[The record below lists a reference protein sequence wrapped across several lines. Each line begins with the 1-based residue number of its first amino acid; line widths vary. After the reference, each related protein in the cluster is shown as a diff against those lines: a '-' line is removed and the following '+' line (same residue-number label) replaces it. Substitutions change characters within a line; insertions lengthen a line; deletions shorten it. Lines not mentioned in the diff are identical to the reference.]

1 MEIKDLYRNLSHG
14 VLKNLT
20 MSGEGSGDIRE
31 KDRGSVILA
40 ANEAL
45 LRIYSRFI
53 LREKDALI
61 QMVDGITSY
70 HLLKRFAQFS
80 GEGGPEHYRYILDM
94 ALEPFEEDVI
104 KIIAA
109 YNSDGYQMPLND
121 NEAMYSLFTPQA
133 NVLQVPNP
141 EEGRALSVLYQARHP
156 ELIAGELSQPIELPD
171 VLHGAFYA
179 HIGYQ
184 LFESMGTVESIG
196 KSQLLLQNYENICSE
211 AEKNDSVQTSISTTN
226 SRFEK
231 RGWV

>member
-1 MEIKDLYRNLSHG
+1 MQIKDLYRNLSHG

-40 ANEAL
+40 ANESL
-45 LRIYSRFI
+45 LRIYSRFM
-53 LREKDALI
+53 LREKDVLI
-61 QMVDGITSY
+61 QQQVGITNY
-70 HLLKRFAQFS
+70 HLLKRFATFTEDS
-80 GEGGPEHYRYILDM
+80 TETKRYILDM
-94 ALEPFEEDVI
+94 GLEPFEEDVI
-104 KIIAA
+104 KILTV

-121 NEAMYSLFTPQA
+121 NEAAYSLFTPQA

-141 EEGRALSVLYQARHP
+141 EPDKALSVLYQARHP
-156 ELIAGELSQPIELPD
+156 ELVATKLEQPIELPD

-179 HIGYQ
+179 HIGFQIY
-184 LFESMGTVESIG
+184 EAMGTA
-196 KSQLLLQNYENICSE
+196 E
-211 AEKNDSVQTSISTTN
+211 AQGRAMGLFQQYQMITDDALANDSVQTSISTSN

>member
-1 MEIKDLYRNLSHG
+1 MNIKDLYRNLSHG
-14 VLKNLT
+14 VLKNLA

-45 LRIYSRFI
+45 LRIYSRFL
-53 LREKDALI
+53 LREKDVLI
-61 QMVDGITSY
+61 RQMDGITNY
-70 HLLKRFAQFS
+70 HLLKRFACYTEDS
-80 GEGGPEHYRYILDM
+80 TETKRYIMDM
-94 ALEPFEEDVI
+94 GLEPFEEDVI
-104 KIIAA
+104 KILTV

-121 NEAMYSLFTPQA
+121 NEAPWSLFTPQA

-141 EEGRALSVLYQARHP
+141 MPGMALSVLYQARHV
-156 ELIAGELSQPIELPD
+156 ELEADELEQPIELPD

-179 HIGYQ
+179 HIGFQIYDSLGTPEAQ
-184 LFESMGTVESIG
+184 GRAMGLFQQYTMITDDAI
-196 KSQLLLQNYENICSE
+196 
-211 AEKNDSVQTSISTTN
+211 ANDTVQTSISTSN